1 MKIISLL
8 KSKRRRKPSSPLRS
22 CNERISQKPNASM
35 TKMAASLVLLLLL
48 VLAAVAPGPSSARHV
63 VTFAPARGVSPS
75 SLAWDP
81 TAQHFVVA
89 GGGDAV
95 LSVSDAGVTESIASS
110 GASAVAID
118 DRRRRL
124 LVASPGS
131 VSAFDLRTP
140 RPHAQLFSAPLPD
153 PAPPGGIALDPHS
166 GAAFLTLGAR
176 IYKVSPDG
184 DLAAFPS
191 SPAYGSDPLASVA
204 AHVSRGFLLVG
215 QPSTGHLLRVDME
228 DGAARTVSGV
238 LAPPLPAA
246 VAVRSDGTVAG
257 GGGATLR
264 LVGSN
269 DGWASC
275 AERDEA
281 EPDAAAVVALA
292 VRERRRVYALVAAD
306 TGEKWRIEEVA
317 WKKEGEGEMLVGL
330 VFVGV
335 ALAIFMF
342 WRFQMRQLAGNMN
355 KKIR

>member
-1 MKIISLL
+1 MVLEGGLVAAVLQLVDVHALQLL
-8 KSKRRRKPSSPLRS
+8 AGL
-22 CNERISQKPNASM
+22 
-35 TKMAASLVLLLLL
+35 
-48 VLAAVAPGPSSARHV
+48 LAAAAAAASARHV
-63 VTFAPARGVSPS
+63 ITFTPARGVSPA

-89 GGGDAV
+89 GGGEAV
-95 LSVSDAGVTESIASS
+95 LSVSDAGVTESIASHR
-110 GASAVAID
+110 GASAVAVD

-131 VSAFDLRTP
+131 VSAYDLRTP
-140 RPHAQLFSAPLPD
+140 RPHARLFSATLPD
-153 PAPPGGIALDPHS
+153 PAAPPGGVAVDPHS
-166 GAAFLTLGAR
+166 GAAFLTVGAR

-184 DLAAFPS
+184 DLAALPP
-191 SPAYGSDPLASVA
+191 SPAYGGPDPLASLA

-215 QPSTGHLLRVDME
+215 QPSTGRLLRVDME
-228 DGAARTVSGV
+228 DGAARAVSGA
-238 LAPPLPAA
+238 LTPPSPAA
-246 VAVRSDGTVAG
+246 VAVRSDGTVAV

-269 DGWASC
+269 DGWSSC

-281 EPDAAAVVALA
+281 EPDGGAAAAVAAVA
-292 VRERRRVYALVAAD
+292 VRERRRVYALVAAAD
-306 TGEKWRIEEVA
+306 AEKAAAWRIEEVS
-317 WKKEGEGEMLVGL
+317 WKKEGEGEMVVGF

-342 WRFQMRQLAGNMN
+342 WRFQMRQLAGSMN